1 MVTTPEPP
9 MPATSTL
16 QRSPISGRTGSGTG
30 GRARGAAASGL
41 RGRPPWT
48 VTKLGQKPSTQVK
61 SLLQLDW
68 LMRRLRPHSVSSGS
82 IAMQLETLP
91 QSPQPSHTSGWM
103 KVRIAGSAHLPR
115 LRRRRRSVAQ
125 GWS

>member
-1 MVTTPEPP
+1 

-16 QRSPISGRTGSGTG
+16 YRSPITGRTGSGTG
-30 GRARGAAASGL
+30 GSSRGAAESGL
-41 RGRPPWT
+41 RKRPPWT
-48 VTKLGQKPSTQVK
+48 VTKLGQNPSMQLK

-82 IAMQLETLP
+82 IAMQLETFP

-103 KVRIAGSAHLPR
+103 NVRIAGSGHLPR